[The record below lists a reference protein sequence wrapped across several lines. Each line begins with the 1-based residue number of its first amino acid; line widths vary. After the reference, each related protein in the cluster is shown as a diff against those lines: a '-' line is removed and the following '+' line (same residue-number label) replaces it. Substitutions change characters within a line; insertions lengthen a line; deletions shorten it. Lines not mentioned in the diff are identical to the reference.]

1 MSGHCPK
8 SNITTIGNGPSLSV
22 GLCPKM
28 LHATSLLS
36 GSENR
41 STATLGDEPSLSIG
55 INSFQEK
62 ETNRNCNHQ
71 SNNELTPREK
81 DLQNLVED
89 LKDYKATRKLNSYAS
104 IQRRRST
111 SEISSIDESVDGNE
125 TFSKFEAENGNRI
138 DLFDFEDREADHEEI
153 PNDAVAD
160 RQQNA
165 DVIFHDPRGP
175 GFDVAVARPVE
186 QNIQNIQQRISDS
199 FWKVF
204 AIVFLICATV
214 LAAVFLT
221 KGSNSTPIENKVRE
235 DLDKPNDLE
244 NEPNRNITVP
254 KNDVNEISKEV
265 DETRAG
271 QDNLEVVANQANHSP
286 AESTSATN
294 RKGNYFFK
302 LFQGLVGK
310 LFKHKKL
317 LILIILAAM
326 LVFLWKQ
333 YALGAKHQDATKF
346 LIKNEEPFAKVL
358 VKNEHSYA
366 KILTK
371 NEESFAKVLKK
382 SEGSFGNTTM
392 RNSIQA
398 AFKSFRT
405 CKPKPRTI
413 LHVRKAAIKS
423 RLPKVPLQLLL
434 FVNLLLGLMF
444 LYVAEFRDWFVNFLS
459 PMIMWFVLDLDWW
472 TKPLILPVTLV
483 IILGIFLKVYIFK
496 HGTDK
501 HQNWKR
507 AFKIAIIMLFKVYFD
522 NNVLP
527 NLQRLLTK

>member
-1 MSGHCPK
+1 M
-8 SNITTIGNGPSLSV
+8 
-22 GLCPKM
+22 
-28 LHATSLLS
+28 
-36 GSENR
+36 
-41 STATLGDEPSLSIG
+41 
-55 INSFQEK
+55 
-62 ETNRNCNHQ
+62 
-71 SNNELTPREK
+71 
-81 DLQNLVED
+81 
-89 LKDYKATRKLNSYAS
+89 
-104 IQRRRST
+104 
-111 SEISSIDESVDGNE
+111 
-125 TFSKFEAENGNRI
+125 
-138 DLFDFEDREADHEEI
+138 
-153 PNDAVAD
+153 
-160 RQQNA
+160 
-165 DVIFHDPRGP
+165 
-175 GFDVAVARPVE
+175 
-186 QNIQNIQQRISDS
+186 
-199 FWKVF
+199 
-204 AIVFLICATV
+204 
-214 LAAVFLT
+214 
-221 KGSNSTPIENKVRE
+221 
-235 DLDKPNDLE
+235 
-244 NEPNRNITVP
+244 
-254 KNDVNEISKEV
+254 

-271 QDNLEVVANQANHSP
+271 QDNLEVVANQGNHSP

-346 LIKNEEPFAKVL
+346 LIKNEVPFAKVL
-358 VKNEHSYA
+358 VKNEHFYA

-371 NEESFAKVLKK
+371 NEELFAKVLKK
-382 SEGSFGNTTM
+382 SEESFGSTTM

-398 AFKSFRT
+398 AFNSFRT

-472 TKPLILPVTLV
+472 TKPLILPVMLV
-483 IILGIFLKVYIFK
+483 ITLGIFLKVYIFK